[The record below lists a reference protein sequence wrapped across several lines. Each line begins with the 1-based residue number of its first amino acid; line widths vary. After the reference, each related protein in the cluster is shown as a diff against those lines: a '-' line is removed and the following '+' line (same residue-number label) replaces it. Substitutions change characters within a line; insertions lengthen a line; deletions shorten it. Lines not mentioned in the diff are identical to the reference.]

1 MSQVD
6 GLAKSKEELEDMVES
21 SDAGGRKPGGIIAKG
36 LFIVGLLWSLFQI
49 YIATPLPF
57 VTDFLLLTNLE
68 QRTIH
73 LAFALCLVFCCF
85 PISKQGSV
93 NKIPIYDWLLVAVGI
108 TSCLYIV
115 VNYTDIA
122 NRGGAAR
129 TEIEIIVAA
138 VGLLVLFEATRRAVG
153 IPLVI
158 VGTLFICYAFWGRQ
172 MPEVLSH
179 GGISTNRFIEHM
191 WFSTEGVFGLP
202 IGVSNSFIFLYVLFG
217 TLLDRAGAGAYFI
230 RLSFSL
236 FGHLKGGPAKAA
248 VVSSAM
254 TGLIS
259 GSAIANVVTTG
270 TFTIP
275 LMKKMGFSS
284 EKAAAVEVSS
294 SINGQIMPPV
304 MGAAAFIMTE
314 YVGISY
320 FEVIKHAFFPAVLAY
335 FGLYCIVHFEAVKSK
350 MPTFSRVATET
361 TLGRRMLS
369 TALSVMAIIIVLS
382 LTYFALTSVKAVF
395 GVYTLPVV
403 IFLIIAA
410 FLFLAKVA
418 AEFENHKGN
427 RDITDDMVMP
437 DLLPTFLSGIYFLL
451 PVGVLIWCLMIER
464 WSPELSVIWA
474 IAMISAQLVMQKPV
488 MRLMRKESMV
498 LSEVTDSIKELIQ
511 ALSRGARNMAG
522 VVIAMAAAGII
533 VGVVSVT
540 GLGMMMVQVVE
551 AVAGGSILGMLAF
564 TALMCIV
571 LGMGLPTTANYIV
584 VASVMAGPLVTL
596 AAQNGI
602 VIPLIAIHL
611 FVFYFGLI
619 SGTTPP
625 VAVDAYAG
633 AAVAGSNPVKTCL
646 YAFFYDLRTSLL
658 PFFFIFNSHLLLIGF
673 DHWWEVVISILSAIF
688 AMIAFASG
696 TQNYLLLKNRRWE
709 SIAML
714 LIAFSLIRPG
724 FWLDK
729 FQNPYEDAPLTN
741 LSEIIREQPED
752 KLMRFKFKGEN
763 FAGEEVERF
772 VLLPLGPK
780 GSNGKARLKDN
791 TGLVLAMEGDKML
804 VDDIWFGSKAQQT
817 GIDFGWELLWAQ
829 VEAERM
835 AKQWF
840 YLPAFIIMWFIWFLQ
855 RLRLKVTGTSTEIT
869 LDKVVI

>member
-1 MSQVD
+1 MTQTESLGKSQ
-6 GLAKSKEELEDMVES
+6 EELEEMVES
-21 SDAGGRKPGGIIAKG
+21 TDAGRRKPGKTIAG
-36 LFIVGLLWSLFQI
+36 VLFAVGLCWSLFQI

-57 VTDFLLLTNLE
+57 ITDFLLMTNIE
-68 QRTIH
+68 QRAIH
-73 LAFALCLVFCCF
+73 LAFALCLVFCYF
-85 PISKQGSV
+85 PASKRASHG
-93 NKIPIYDWLLVAVGI
+93 KIPFYDSVLVAAGLI
-108 TSCLYIV
+108 CCLYIV
-115 VNYTDIA
+115 ANYTHIA
-122 NRGGAAR
+122 LRGGAAR
-129 TEIEIIVAA
+129 TTTEIIVAA
-138 VGLLVLFEATRRAVG
+138 VGLFVLFEATRRAVG

-158 VGTLFICYAFWGRQ
+158 VGLLFIFYAFFGRV
-172 MPEVLSH
+172 MPEIISH
-179 GGISTNRFIEHM
+179 GGISTNRFVEHM

-217 TLLDRAGAGAYFI
+217 TLLDRAGAGGYFI

-275 LMKKMGFSS
+275 LMKKMGFSA

-320 FEVIKHAFFPAVLAY
+320 FDVIKHAFFPAILAY

-350 MPTFSRVATET
+350 MPTFSRAATET
-361 TLGRRMLS
+361 TLGRRILS
-369 TALSVMAIIIVLS
+369 TAMGISAVIVSLC
-382 LTYFALTSVKAVF
+382 LTYFLLTAIKAVC
-395 GVYTLPVV
+395 GAYTLPV
-403 IFLIIAA
+403 IILLIAVT

-418 AEFENHKGN
+418 TRFENHAGN
-427 RDITDDMVMP
+427 RDITLDKVMP

-474 IAMISAQLVMQKPV
+474 IAMISSQMVLQKQV
-488 MRLMRKESMV
+488 MRLMRGERLK
-498 LSEVTDSIKELIQ
+498 LNEVVDSTWDLIQ

-551 AVAGGSILGMLAF
+551 MVSGGSIMGMLAF
-564 TALMCIV
+564 TAVMCIV

-584 VASVMAGPLVTL
+584 VASVMASPLVTL

-602 VIPLIAIHL
+602 VIPLIAVHL

-646 YAFFYDLRTSLL
+646 YAFYYDLRTSLL
-658 PFFFIFNSHLLLIGF
+658 PFFFIFNTHLLLLGF
-673 DHWWEVVISILSAIF
+673 DHWWEVIISIVAAIF
-688 AMIAFASG
+688 AMMAFASG
-696 TQNYLLLKNRRWE
+696 TQNYFLVKNRIWE

-729 FQNPYEDAPLTN
+729 FQEPYLNVPFENLTETI
-741 LSEIIREQPED
+741 LEQPD
-752 KLMRFKFKGEN
+752 NQMMRFKFRGEN
-763 FAGEEVERF
+763 FAGEEVERS
-772 VLLPLGPK
+772 VLLAIGEK
-780 GSNGKARLKDN
+780 EDDGKSRLKEN
-791 TGLVLAMEGDKML
+791 TGLVLAMEGEKML
-804 VDDIWFGSKAQQT
+804 IDDISFGSKAQQT

-840 YLPAFIIMWFIWFLQ
+840 YLPAFCFLWLIWFIQ
-855 RLRLKVTGTSTEIT
+855 RMRLKTELLRT
-869 LDKVVI
+869 

>member
-1 MSQVD
+1 MVQEE
-6 GLAKSKEELEDMVES
+6 GLGKSREELEEMVES
-21 SDAGGRKPGGIIAKG
+21 ADAGSRSPGKIIAKA
-36 LFIVGLLWSLFQI
+36 LFVVGLCWSLFQI

-57 VTDFLLLTNLE
+57 ITDFLLITNIE
-68 QRTIH
+68 QRAIH
-73 LAFALCLVFCCF
+73 LAFALCLVFCYF
-85 PISKQGSV
+85 PATKRASHK
-93 NKIPIYDWLLVAVGI
+93 KIPFYDWFLVIAGVI
-108 TSCLYIV
+108 SCLYIV
-115 VNYTDIA
+115 VFYREIA
-122 NRGGAAR
+122 LRGGGAR
-129 TEIEIIVAA
+129 TEAEIIVA
-138 VGLLVLFEATRRAVG
+138 VIGLIVLFEATRRAVG

-158 VGTLFICYAFWGRQ
+158 VGSLFILYAFFGRV

-202 IGVSNSFIFLYVLFG
+202 IGVSNRFIFLYVLFG
-217 TLLDRAGAGAYFI
+217 TLLDRAGAGGYFI

-248 VVSSAM
+248 VVASAM

-275 LMKKMGFSS
+275 LMKKMGFSA
-284 EKAAAVEVSS
+284 EKAAAIEVSS

-320 FEVIKHAFFPAVLAY
+320 FEVIKHAFFPAILAY

-350 MPTFSRVATET
+350 MPTFSRAVTET

-369 TALSVMAIIIVLS
+369 TAMVISVIVISLS
-382 LTYFALTSVKAVF
+382 LTYFLLIAIKAVC
-395 GVYTLPVV
+395 GDYTLPVV
-403 IFLIIAA
+403 ILLMVIA

-418 AEFENHKGN
+418 TRFENHPGN
-427 RDITDDMVMP
+427 REITDNKIMP
-437 DLLPTFLSGIYFLL
+437 ELLPTFLSGIYFLL

-474 IAMISAQLVMQKPV
+474 IAMISGQMVLQKQV
-488 MRLMRKESMV
+488 MRLMRKQR
-498 LSEVTDSIKELIQ
+498 LQFGEVIEATKELIQ
-511 ALSRGARNMAG
+511 ALSYGARNMAG

-540 GLGMMMVQVVE
+540 GLGLMMVQVVE
-551 AVAGGSILGMLAF
+551 AVSGGSVLGMLAF
-564 TALMCIV
+564 TALMCVV

-602 VIPLIAIHL
+602 VMPLIAVHL

-633 AAVAGSNPVKTCL
+633 AAVAGANPVKTCL
-646 YAFFYDLRTSLL
+646 HAFYYDLRTSLL
-658 PFFFIFNSHLLLIGF
+658 PFFFVFNPHLLLMGY
-673 DHWWEVVISILSAIF
+673 DHWWEVIFSIVAAVF

-696 TQNYLLLKNRRWE
+696 TQKYLFVRNRKWE
-709 SIAML
+709 TVAMI

-724 FWLDK
+724 FWLNMV
-729 FQNPYEDAPLTN
+729 QEPYNVVPTANLTEI
-741 LSEIIREQPED
+741 LSEQPD
-752 KLMRFKFKGEN
+752 NKMVRFKVRGEN
-763 FAGEEVERF
+763 FAGETVERF
-772 VLLPLGPK
+772 VLLSLGAK
-780 GSNGKARLKDN
+780 DGDSVSRLEEN
-791 TGLVLAMEGDKML
+791 TGLTLAMEDDKLL
-804 VDDIWFGSKAQQT
+804 VDDIKYGSPAQQT
-817 GIDFGWELLWAQ
+817 GIEFGWEVLWTQ
-829 VEAERM
+829 VEAKRM

-840 YLPAFIIMWFIWFLQ
+840 YLPAFAIFGAICWSQ
-855 RLRLKVTGTSTEIT
+855 RRRRKIEPDSVQ
-869 LDKVVI
+869 V

>member
-1 MSQVD
+1 MPNTGDIGRPQ
-6 GLAKSKEELEDMVES
+6 EELYKMVETE
-21 SDAGGRKPGGIIAKG
+21 DAGGRRFSGVVAKA
-36 LFIVGLLWSLFQI
+36 LFITGLLWSLFQI

-68 QRTIH
+68 QRAVH
-73 LAFALCLVFCCF
+73 LAFALCLVFCFF
-85 PISKQGSV
+85 PFCKKSSCNTLPLSDLI
-93 NKIPIYDWLLVAVGI
+93 LAVIGI
-108 TSCLYIV
+108 CCCLYIV
-115 VNYTDIA
+115 VNYREIA

-129 TEIEIIVAA
+129 TPAEIITAV
-138 VGLLVLFEATRRAVG
+138 VGLLVLLEATRRAVG

-158 VGTLFICYAFWGRQ
+158 VGSLFICYAFAGRM
-172 MPEVLSH
+172 MPEVISH

-217 TLLDRAGAGAYFI
+217 TLLDKAGAGAYFI

-254 TGLIS
+254 TGIIS

-275 LMKKMGFSS
+275 LMKKMGFTP

-320 FEVIKHAFFPAVLAY
+320 YKVITHAFFPAVLAY
-335 FGLYCIVHFEAVKSK
+335 FGLYCIVHFEAVKAK
-350 MPTFSRVATET
+350 MPTFSKSLNET
-361 TLGRRMLS
+361 TRGQQIMS
-369 TALSVMAIIIVLS
+369 TALGVL
-382 LTYFALTSVKAVF
+382 A
-395 GVYTLPVV
+395 VV
-403 IFLIIAA
+403 ISLCVTYLVLTGIKKFCGASTPLVVITLLTVS
-410 FLFLAKVA
+410 FVFLAWVA
-418 AEFENHKGN
+418 IKYEKHPGN
-427 RDITDDMVMP
+427 KEIGDDMIMP
-437 DLLPTFLSGIYFLL
+437 QLLPTFMSGIYFLL
-451 PVGVLIWCLMIER
+451 PMGVLIWCLMIER

-474 IAMISAQLVMQKPV
+474 IAMIASQMLFQKPL
-488 MRLMRKESMV
+488 MRLLKKERIV
-498 LSEVTDSIKELIQ
+498 FAEIVTAVQELAR
-511 ALSRGARNMAG
+511 ALNRGARNMAG

-540 GLGMMMVQVVE
+540 GLGMMMVQVIE
-551 AVAGGSILGMLAF
+551 TVAGGSILGMLAF

-596 AAQNGI
+596 ASQNGI
-602 VIPLIAIHL
+602 VVPLIAVHL

-633 AAVAGSNPVKTCL
+633 AAVAGSNPVTTCL

-658 PFFFIFNSHLLLIGF
+658 PFFFIFNPHLLLIGF
-673 DHWWEVVISILSAIF
+673 DHYWEVLLSIISAVF

-696 TQNYLLLKNRRWE
+696 TQGFLLVKNKKWE
-709 SIAML
+709 SVAML

-729 FQNPYEDAPLTN
+729 LQPPYQTVA
-741 LSEIIREQPED
+741 LSTLHETIEVQPD
-752 KLMRFKFKGEN
+752 GRLMRFKFSGEN
-763 FAGEEVERF
+763 FAGEHVERF
-772 VLLPLGPK
+772 VLLPLGVQGEK
-780 GSNGKARLKDN
+780 GAARLKKE
-791 TGLVLAMEGDKML
+791 TGLVLAMEDGAMV
-804 VDDIWFGSKAQQT
+804 VDDVWFGSKAQQT
-817 GIDFGWELLWAQ
+817 GIDFGWELQWAQ
-829 VEAERM
+829 IETERM

-840 YLPAFIIMWFIWFLQ
+840 YLPAFFLLLLIWAMQ
-855 RLRLKVTGTSTEIT
+855 RHRRKNEAGINPVRRAQ
-869 LDKVVI
+869 

>member
-1 MSQVD
+1 MTKTGDTVRTQ
-6 GLAKSKEELEDMVES
+6 EEFHKMAETEDS
-21 SDAGGRKPGGIIAKG
+21 GGRRPTGMVARV
-36 LFIVGLLWSLFQI
+36 LFTIGLLWSLFQI

-68 QRTIH
+68 QRAVH
-73 LAFALCLVFCCF
+73 LAFALCLVFCFF
-85 PISKQGSV
+85 PFGKRSARKTLPLTDI
-93 NKIPIYDWLLVAVGI
+93 LLAVIGVCC
-108 TSCLYIV
+108 CLYIV
-115 VNYTDIA
+115 VNYRDIA

-129 TEIEIIVAA
+129 TPAEIVTA
-138 VGLLVLFEATRRAVG
+138 VIGLLVLFEATRRAVG

-158 VGTLFICYAFWGRQ
+158 VGSLFICYAFAGRM
-172 MPEVLSH
+172 MPEVISH

-217 TLLDRAGAGAYFI
+217 TLLDKAGAGAYFI

-254 TGLIS
+254 TGVIS

-275 LMKKMGFSS
+275 LMKKMGFTP

-320 FEVIKHAFFPAVLAY
+320 YKVITHAFFPAVLAY
-335 FGLYCIVHFEAVKSK
+335 FGLYCIVHFEAVKTR
-350 MPTFSRVATET
+350 MPTFSKSLSETSKGRQLISTGLGILAVFISLCATYLVLT
-361 TLGRRMLS
+361 GIKKICGAS
-369 TALSVMAIIIVLS
+369 TPLVVMAL
-382 LTYFALTSVKAVF
+382 LAVVF
-395 GVYTLPVV
+395 V
-403 IFLIIAA
+403 
-410 FLFLAKVA
+410 FLAWIA
-418 AEFENHKGN
+418 TRYENHPGN
-427 RDITDDMVMP
+427 REIGDDMVMP
-437 DLLPTFLSGIYFLL
+437 QLLPTFMSGIYFLL
-451 PVGVLIWCLMIER
+451 PMGVLIWCLMIER

-474 IAMISAQLVMQKPV
+474 IAMISFQMLLQKTL
-488 MRLMRKESMV
+488 MRLLKKEGV
-498 LSEVTDSIKELIQ
+498 VFAEIVAAVQELAR
-511 ALSRGARNMAG
+511 ALNRGARNMAG

-540 GLGMMMVQVVE
+540 GLGMMMVQVIE
-551 AVAGGSILGMLAF
+551 TVAGGSILGMLAF

-596 AAQNGI
+596 ASQNGI
-602 VIPLIAIHL
+602 VVPLIAVHL

-633 AAVAGSNPVKTCL
+633 AAVAGSNPVTTCL

-658 PFFFIFNSHLLLIGF
+658 PFFFIFNPHLLLIGF
-673 DHWWEVVISILSAIF
+673 DHYWEVFLSIISAVF

-696 TQNYLLLKNRRWE
+696 TQGFLLLKNRKWE
-709 SIAML
+709 SVAML

-729 FQNPYEDAPLTN
+729 FQAPYQTVALTN
-741 LSEIIREQPED
+741 LYEVIEAQPDEH
-752 KLMRFKFKGEN
+752 LMRFKFSGEN
-763 FAGEEVERF
+763 FAGEHVERF
-772 VLLPLGPK
+772 ALFSLGSQGEK
-780 GSNGKARLKDN
+780 GAARLEGA
-791 TGLVLAMEGDKML
+791 TGLVLAMENGAMI
-804 VDDIWFGSKAQQT
+804 VHDIMFGSKAQQI
-817 GIDFGWELLWAQ
+817 GIDYGWELQWAQ
-829 VEAERM
+829 IEKERI

-840 YLPAFIIMWFIWFLQ
+840 YFPAFLFLLFIWALQ
-855 RLRLKVTGTSTEIT
+855 RRRVTKTLKKTSS
-869 LDKVVI
+869 D

>member
-1 MSQVD
+1 MTNTGDADRTQKK
-6 GLAKSKEELEDMVES
+6 LRNMVETE
-21 SDAGGRKPGGIIAKG
+21 DTGGRRPQGIIAKT
-36 LFIVGLLWSLFQI
+36 LFTIGLLWSLFQI

-68 QRTIH
+68 QRAVH
-73 LAFALCLVFCCF
+73 LAFALCLVFCFF
-85 PISKQGSV
+85 PFDKKSPRKTLPV
-93 NKIPIYDWLLVAVGI
+93 NDLILALAGI
-108 TSCLYIV
+108 CCCLYIV
-115 VNYTDIA
+115 VNYNEIA

-129 TEIEIIVAA
+129 TSAEIVTA
-138 VGLLVLFEATRRAVG
+138 VIGLLVLLEATRRAVG

-158 VGTLFICYAFWGRQ
+158 VGSLFICYAFAGRM
-172 MPEVLSH
+172 MPEVISH

-217 TLLDRAGAGAYFI
+217 TLLDKAGAGAYFI

-254 TGLIS
+254 TGIIS

-275 LMKKMGFSS
+275 LMKKMGFTP

-320 FEVIKHAFFPAVLAY
+320 YKVITHAFFPAVLAY
-335 FGLYCIVHFEAVKSK
+335 FGLYCIVHFEAVKAK
-350 MPTFSRVATET
+350 MPTFSKSLTET
-361 TLGRRMLS
+361 TKGRRITTTALGVSTVVISLCLTYLVLTAIKKFCGNS
-369 TALSVMAIIIVLS
+369 TAL
-382 LTYFALTSVKAVF
+382 
-395 GVYTLPVV
+395 VV
-403 IFLIIAA
+403 IALMSITFV
-410 FLFLAKVA
+410 FLAWIAVKY
-418 AEFENHKGN
+418 EKHPGN
-427 RDITDDMVMP
+427 REISDDMIMP
-437 DLLPTFLSGIYFLL
+437 QLLPTFMSGIYFLL
-451 PVGVLIWCLMIER
+451 PMGVLIWCLMIER

-474 IAMISAQLVMQKPV
+474 IAMISSQMLLQKPL
-488 MRLMRKESMV
+488 MRLLKKEKIV
-498 LSEVTDSIKELIQ
+498 FSEITTAIQELAQ
-511 ALSRGARNMAG
+511 ALNRGARNMAG

-540 GLGMMMVQVVE
+540 GLGMMMVQVIE
-551 AVAGGSILGMLAF
+551 TIAGGSILGMLAF

-596 AAQNGI
+596 ASQNGI
-602 VIPLIAIHL
+602 VVPLIAVHL

-633 AAVAGSNPVKTCL
+633 AAVAGSNPVTTCL

-658 PFFFIFNSHLLLIGF
+658 PFFFIFNPHLLLIGF
-673 DHWWEVVISILSAIF
+673 DHYWEVLLSIVSAVF

-696 TQNYLLLKNRRWE
+696 TQGFLLLKNKKWE
-709 SIAML
+709 SVAML

-729 FQNPYEDAPLTN
+729 FQPPYQAVALTS
-741 LSEIIREQPED
+741 LHETIETQPD
-752 KLMRFKFKGEN
+752 GRLMRFKFSGEN
-763 FAGEEVERF
+763 FAGENVERF
-772 VLLPLGPK
+772 VLLSLGPQGEK
-780 GSNGKARLKDN
+780 GTERLKN
-791 TGLVLAMEGDKML
+791 ATGLVLAMENGTML

-817 GIDFGWELLWAQ
+817 GVDYGWELQWAQ
-829 VEAERM
+829 IETERI

-840 YLPAFIIMWFIWFLQ
+840 YLPAFFFMLLIWTLQ
-855 RLRLKVTGTSTEIT
+855 RHRRRKNVADKTAEVTTH
-869 LDKVVI
+869 

>member
-1 MSQVD
+1 MMQEE
-6 GLAKSKEELEDMVES
+6 GLGKSREELEEMVES
-21 SDAGGRKPGGIIAKG
+21 ADAGGRSPSKVIAKA
-36 LFIVGLLWSLFQI
+36 LFIVGLCWSLFQI

-57 VTDFLLLTNLE
+57 VTNFLLITSIE
-68 QRTIH
+68 QRAIH
-73 LAFALCLVFCCF
+73 LAFALCLVFCYF
-85 PISKQGSV
+85 PATRRASHK
-93 NKIPIYDWLLVAVGI
+93 KIPFYDWFLVIAGL
-108 TSCLYIV
+108 TSCLYIIV
-115 VNYTDIA
+115 FYSDFA
-122 NRGGAAR
+122 LRGGGAR
-129 TEIEIIVAA
+129 TEAEIIVA
-138 VGLLVLFEATRRAVG
+138 VIGLVVLFEATRRAVG

-158 VGTLFICYAFWGRQ
+158 VGSLFILYAFFGRV

-217 TLLDRAGAGAYFI
+217 TLLDRAGAGGYFI

-275 LMKKMGFSS
+275 LMKKMGFSP
-284 EKAAAVEVSS
+284 EKAAAIEVSS

-320 FEVIKHAFFPAVLAY
+320 FEVIKHAFFPAILAY
-335 FGLYCIVHFEAVKSK
+335 FGLYCIVHFEAVKAK
-350 MPTFSRVATET
+350 MPTFSRAVTET
-361 TLGRRMLS
+361 TLGRRML
-369 TALSVMAIIIVLS
+369 TAAMVIAVIVISLC
-382 LTYFALTSVKAVF
+382 LTYFLLTAIKAVC
-395 GVYTLPVV
+395 GDYTLPVV
-403 IFLIIAA
+403 ILLMIVT

-418 AEFENHKGN
+418 TRFENHPGN
-427 RDITDDMVMP
+427 REITDDKIMP
-437 DLLPTFLSGIYFLL
+437 ELLPTFLSGIYFLL

-474 IAMISAQLVMQKPV
+474 IAMISAQMVLQKQV
-488 MRLMRKESMV
+488 MRLMRKQR
-498 LSEVTDSIKELIQ
+498 LHFGEVIEATKELIQ
-511 ALSRGARNMAG
+511 ALSYGARNMAG

-540 GLGMMMVQVVE
+540 GLGLMMVQVVE
-551 AVAGGSILGMLAF
+551 AVSGGSVLGMLAF
-564 TALMCIV
+564 TALMCVV

-602 VIPLIAIHL
+602 VMPLIAVHL

-646 YAFFYDLRTSLL
+646 YAFYYDLRTSLL
-658 PFFFIFNSHLLLIGF
+658 PFFFIFNPHLLLTGY
-673 DHWWEVVISILSAIF
+673 DHWWEVVFSVVAAIF
-688 AMIAFASG
+688 AMVAFASG
-696 TQNYLLLKNRRWE
+696 TQNYFYVRNRKWE
-709 SIAML
+709 TVAML
-714 LIAFSLIRPG
+714 FIAFSLIRPG
-724 FWLDK
+724 FWLDMV
-729 FQNPYEDAPLTN
+729 QEPYSVVPATN
-741 LSEIIREQPED
+741 LTEVLSEQSDD
-752 KLMRFKFKGEN
+752 KMVRFKVRGEN
-763 FAGEEVERF
+763 FAGETVERF
-772 VLLPLGPK
+772 VLLSLGAK
-780 GSNGKARLKDN
+780 NGDGSSRLEKN
-791 TGLVLAMEGDKML
+791 TGLTLAMEGETLL
-804 VDDIWFGSKAQQT
+804 VDDIKYGSPAQQT
-817 GIDFGWELLWAQ
+817 GVDFGWEVLWTQ

-840 YLPAFIIMWFIWFLQ
+840 YLPAFAIFGAICWSQ
-855 RLRLKVTGTSTEIT
+855 RRRLKIEPSSVQ
-869 LDKVVI
+869 V

>member
-1 MSQVD
+1 MTQTESLGKSQ
-6 GLAKSKEELEDMVES
+6 EELEEMVES
-21 SDAGGRKPGGIIAKG
+21 TDAGRRKPGKTIAG
-36 LFIVGLLWSLFQI
+36 VLFAVGLCWSLFQI

-57 VTDFLLLTNLE
+57 ITDFLLMTNIE
-68 QRTIH
+68 QRAIH
-73 LAFALCLVFCCF
+73 LAFALCLVFCYF
-85 PISKQGSV
+85 PASKRASHG
-93 NKIPIYDWLLVAVGI
+93 KIPFYDSVLVAAGLI
-108 TSCLYIV
+108 CCLYIV
-115 VNYTDIA
+115 ANYTHIA
-122 NRGGAAR
+122 LRGGAAR
-129 TEIEIIVAA
+129 TTTEIIVAV
-138 VGLLVLFEATRRAVG
+138 VGLFVLFEATRRAVG

-158 VGTLFICYAFWGRQ
+158 VGLLFIFYAFFGRV
-172 MPEVLSH
+172 MPEIISH
-179 GGISTNRFIEHM
+179 GGISTNRFVEHM

-217 TLLDRAGAGAYFI
+217 TLLDRAGAGGYFI

-275 LMKKMGFSS
+275 LMKKMGFSA

-320 FEVIKHAFFPAVLAY
+320 FDVIKHAFFPAILAY

-350 MPTFSRVATET
+350 MPTFSRAVTET
-361 TLGRRMLS
+361 TLGRRILS
-369 TALSVMAIIIVLS
+369 TAMGISAVIVSLC
-382 LTYFALTSVKAVF
+382 LTYFLLTAIKVVCGA
-395 GVYTLPVV
+395 YTLPV
-403 IFLIIAA
+403 IILLIAIT

-418 AEFENHKGN
+418 TRFENHAGN
-427 RDITDDMVMP
+427 RDITLDKVMP

-474 IAMISAQLVMQKPV
+474 IAMISSQMVLQKQV
-488 MRLMRKESMV
+488 MRLMRGERLK
-498 LSEVTDSIKELIQ
+498 LNEVVDSTWDLIQ

-551 AVAGGSILGMLAF
+551 MVSGGSIMGMLAF
-564 TALMCIV
+564 TAVMCIV

-602 VIPLIAIHL
+602 VIPLIAVHL

-646 YAFFYDLRTSLL
+646 YAFYYDLRTSLL
-658 PFFFIFNSHLLLIGF
+658 PFFFIFNTHLLLLGF
-673 DHWWEVVISILSAIF
+673 DHWWEVIISIVAAIF
-688 AMIAFASG
+688 AMMAFASG
-696 TQNYLLLKNRRWE
+696 TQNYFLVKNRIWE

-729 FQNPYEDAPLTN
+729 FQEPYLNVPFENLTETI
-741 LSEIIREQPED
+741 LEQPD
-752 KLMRFKFKGEN
+752 NQMMRFKFRGEN
-763 FAGEEVERF
+763 FAGEEVERS
-772 VLLPLGPK
+772 VLLSIGEK
-780 GSNGKARLKDN
+780 EDDGKSRLKEN
-791 TGLVLAMEGDKML
+791 TGLVLAMEGEKML
-804 VDDIWFGSKAQQT
+804 IDDISFGSKAQQT

-840 YLPAFIIMWFIWFLQ
+840 YLPAFCFLWLIWFIQ
-855 RLRLKVTGTSTEIT
+855 RMRLKTELLRT
-869 LDKVVI
+869 

>member
-1 MSQVD
+1 MSYAD
-6 GLAKSKEELEDMVES
+6 DLGKNKLELEEMVES
-21 SDAGGRKPGGIIAKG
+21 ADAGGRRPSGTITKLLFTVG
-36 LFIVGLLWSLFQI
+36 LFWSLFQI
-49 YIATPLPF
+49 YIATPLPY
-57 VTDFLLLTNLE
+57 VTNILLLNNLE
-68 QRTIH
+68 QRVIH
-73 LAFALCLVFCCF
+73 LAFALCLVFCFF
-85 PISKQGSV
+85 PFNRQSPR
-93 NKIPIYDWLLVAVGI
+93 NKIPISDWILVIAGL

-129 TEIEIIVAA
+129 SQAEIIVAV

-153 IPLVI
+153 LPLVI
-158 VGTLFICYAFWGRQ
+158 VGSLFIFYAFGGRL
-172 MPEVLSH
+172 MPEVMSH
-179 GGISTNRFIEHM
+179 GGVSTNRFIEHI

-217 TLLDRAGAGAYFI
+217 TLLDKAGAGSYFI

-254 TGLIS
+254 TGMIS

-275 LMKKMGFSS
+275 LMKKMGFSP

-294 SINGQIMPPV
+294 SINGQLMPPV

-335 FGLYCIVHFEAVKSK
+335 FGLYCIVHFEAVKLG
-350 MPTFSRVATET
+350 MPTFNRATVDT
-361 TLGRRMLS
+361 TRGRRLVS
-369 TALSVMAIIIVLS
+369 TAMSISAIVISLSA
-382 LTYFALTSVKAVF
+382 TYFLLSAIKGLF
-395 GVYTLPVV
+395 GSYTLPVIV
-403 IFLIIAA
+403 LIIAVT
-410 FLFLAKVA
+410 FLLLAKIAVK
-418 AEFENHKGN
+418 FESHPGN
-427 RDITDDMVMP
+427 REISDEMIMP
-437 DLLPTFLSGIYFLL
+437 ELLPTFLSGMYFLL

-474 IAMISAQLVMQKPV
+474 IAMVSSQMVMQKPI
-488 MRLMRKESMV
+488 MRLMKREKVRFYEVRESLV
-498 LSEVTDSIKELIQ
+498 ELTH
-511 ALSRGARNMAG
+511 ALNRGARNMAG

-540 GLGMMMVQVVE
+540 GLGMMMVQVIE
-551 AVAGGSILGMLAF
+551 TVAGGSILGMLAF
-564 TALMCIV
+564 TALMCVV

-584 VASVMAGPLVTL
+584 VASVMATPLVAL
-596 AAQNGI
+596 ASQNGI
-602 VIPLIAIHL
+602 DIPLIAVHL

-633 AAVAGSNPVKTCL
+633 AAIAGSNPVKTCL
-646 YAFFYDLRTSLL
+646 IAFFYDLRTSLL
-658 PFFFIFNSHLLLIGF
+658 PFFFIFNTHLLLIGF
-673 DHWWEVVISILSAIF
+673 THYWEVLLSLLAAAF
-688 AMIAFASG
+688 SMMAFASG
-696 TQNYLLLKNRRWE
+696 TQSYFLVKNRKWE

-729 FQNPYEDAPLTN
+729 IQDPFIEVPLES
-741 LSEIIREQPED
+741 LYDEIAKQSD
-752 KLMRFKFKGEN
+752 NQLMRFKFKGEN
-763 FAGEEVERF
+763 FSGEEVERF
-772 VLLPLGPK
+772 VLLSLGSK
-780 GSNGKARLKDN
+780 GEKGNTRLKDN
-791 TGLVLAMEGDKML
+791 TGLVLAMENEKML
-804 VDDIWFGSKAQQT
+804 VDDIRFGSKAQQA
-817 GIDFGWELLWAQ
+817 GIDFGWELQWAQ
-829 VEAERM
+829 IETER
-835 AKQWF
+835 ATKQWF
-840 YLPAFIIMWFIWFLQ
+840 LIPPFILFLFIWLMQ
-855 RLRLKVTGTSTEIT
+855 RSRRENNSL
-869 LDKVVI
+869 

>member
-1 MSQVD
+1 MSQKE
-6 GLAKSKEELEDMVES
+6 GLGRSKLELEDMVES
-21 SDAGGRKPGGIIAKG
+21 HDAGGRKPGKSVATL
-36 LFIVGLLWSLFQI
+36 LFSIGLLWSLFQI
-49 YIATPLPF
+49 YIATPLPY

-68 QRTIH
+68 QRAIH
-73 LAFALCLVFCCF
+73 LAFALCLVFAFF
-85 PISKQGSV
+85 PFNRRSSRG
-93 NKIPIYDWLLVAVGI
+93 KIPLGDWVLVAAGLVC
-108 TSCLYIV
+108 CLYIII
-115 VNYTDIA
+115 NYTNIA

-129 TEIEIIVAA
+129 TPAEILVA
-138 VGLLVLFEATRRAVG
+138 VIGLCILFEATRRAVG

-158 VGTLFICYAFWGRQ
+158 VGSLFICYAFGGRM
-172 MPEVLSH
+172 MPEVVSH
-179 GGISTNRFIEHM
+179 GSISINRFIEHM

-275 LMKKMGFSS
+275 LMKKMGFSP

-320 FEVIKHAFFPAVLAY
+320 FDVIKHAFFPAVLAY

-350 MPTFSRVATET
+350 MPTFSRVAMET
-361 TLGRRMLS
+361 TLAKRILS
-369 TALSVMAIIIVLS
+369 SALGLSVVIIS
-382 LTYFALTSVKAVF
+382 LCITYFFLTAVKAIC
-395 GVYTLPVV
+395 GDYTLLVV
-403 IFLIIAA
+403 MLLVAVTFL
-410 FLFLAKVA
+410 LLAKLAVR
-418 AEFENHKGN
+418 FENHPGN
-427 RDITDDMVMP
+427 RQITNDMVMP

-474 IAMISAQLVMQKPV
+474 IAMISVQMVLQKPI
-488 MRLMRKESMV
+488 MRLMRGERMLFNEVVASM
-498 LSEVTDSIKELIQ
+498 KELTV
-511 ALSRGARNMAG
+511 ALNRGARNMAG

-540 GLGMMMVQVVE
+540 GLGMMMVQVIE
-551 AVAGGSILGMLAF
+551 TVAGGSILGMLAF

-596 AAQNGI
+596 ASQNGI
-602 VIPLIAIHL
+602 VIPLIAVHL

-673 DHWWEVVISILSAIF
+673 NHYWEVVLSIISAVF

-696 TQNYLLLKNRRWE
+696 TQNYLLVKNRKWE
-709 SIAML
+709 SVAML

-724 FWLDK
+724 YWLDK
-729 FQNPYEDAPLTN
+729 FQEPFQEVSLETLHETIAGEP
-741 LSEIIREQPED
+741 SD

-772 VLLPLGPK
+772 ALLSLGPK
-780 GSNGKARLKDN
+780 GNAGQERLKEN
-791 TGLVLAMEGDKML
+791 TGLVLAMDNGEML

-817 GIDFGWELLWAQ
+817 GIDFGWELEWAQ
-829 VEAERM
+829 VEKQRI

-840 YLPAFIIMWFIWFLQ
+840 YLPAFVLMLIIWFSQ
-855 RLRLKVTGTSTEIT
+855 RSRLRSSEYLIAVQGETG
-869 LDKVVI
+869 V